1 MSALFAS
8 CTLMLAA
15 RVPLARGE
23 APLVA
28 PRVIHVSK
36 RGPIYTTAEAA
47 RLARE
52 GDIVEIEAGDY
63 VADVA
68 VWRQRS
74 LTLRGVNGRPRLI
87 ASGAAADEKGIW
99 VIRGDDVLVENV
111 EFIGARVPDLN
122 GAGIRSEGRRLVV
135 RRCRFADNENGI
147 LGGRDDSDLE
157 IHNSE
162 FEYNGAGDGYSHNI
176 YVSGRRV
183 VVHGNY
189 IARSRVGQLLKSRA
203 TTTFVLY
210 NRLSGEDG
218 TSSYELEFPDGGTAF
233 VIGNLIEQGTRTENW
248 KIVEFGAEGYK
259 FAKNELY
266 LSHNT
271 LVNDRTLGGVFVFAA
286 PGEARVTAI
295 NNVSVGRGAW
305 QLHVPAQLVGNVVA
319 GRNDF
324 VDPERFDYRLRRA
337 SRVIDSAKDTAQIAA
352 SFPLRPAEEYV
363 HPATTRMLL
372 AEEHRNPGAFQT
384 IAP

>member
-1 MSALFAS
+1 MI
-8 CTLMLAA
+8 
-15 RVPLARGE
+15 R
-23 APLVA
+23 
-28 PRVIHVSK
+28 VSK
-36 RGPIYTTAEAA
+36 RGPVTAIADAA
-47 RLARE
+47 RLAHE

-68 VWRQRS
+68 IWHQRS
-74 LTLRGVNGRPRLI
+74 LILRGVNGRPRLI
-87 ASGAAADEKGIW
+87 ASGAAAEEKGIW

-111 EFIGARVPDLN
+111 EFTGARVRDLN
-122 GAGIRSEGRRLVV
+122 GAGIRFEGRRLVV

-147 LGGRDDSDLE
+147 LGGRNDSDLE
-157 IHNSE
+157 IHHSE
-162 FEYNGAGDGYSHNI
+162 FENNGAGDGYSHNI

-183 VVHGNY
+183 LVHANY

-203 TTTFVLY
+203 KTTLVLY
-210 NRLSGEDG
+210 NRLSGEDA
-218 TSSYELEFPDGGTAF
+218 TSSYELEFPDGGTAV

-259 FAKNELY
+259 FATNELF

-305 QLHVPAQLVGNVVA
+305 QLHVPAQLIGNVVA
-319 GRNDF
+319 GRKDF
-324 VDPERFDYRLRRA
+324 VDPERFDYRLRRG
-337 SRVIDSAKDTAQIAA
+337 SRLIGSAKDTVHVAA
-352 SFPLRPAEEYV
+352 PFPLTPVEEYV
-363 HPATTRMLL
+363 HPAAARMLRVGG
-372 AEEHRNPGAFQT
+372 HRNPGAFQT